1 MIDLRSDTV
10 TLPTPAMIQAMS
22 RAELGDDVYGED
34 PTVARLEERA
44 AAVLGMEA
52 GLFVPSGT
60 MGNLCAAITHAP
72 RGARVITGEQSHL
85 YHSEAGGA
93 SALGGLVL
101 HPIRNTA
108 DGGLDEA
115 ELGAALE
122 SPEDP
127 HVAPAGLVALE
138 NTQNRCGG
146 VPLDAA
152 RVERVAAA
160 ARARNVPIHV
170 DGARLFNAAVAL
182 GVKAS
187 TLVAGVDSVQICFS
201 KGLSAPVGSMLL
213 GSKSFIGRAR
223 RTRKMLGGGMRQAG
237 VLAAACQVALDT
249 MVDRL
254 ADDHARARRL
264 ADGIEAAAGGRFR
277 VWKPHTNMVVLS
289 APSPD
294 GSAARLVSDLRR
306 EGVFVG
312 GVDAVRVRAVL
323 HAGIDDSATERAI
336 AIFQRILRR

>member
-10 TLPTPAMIQAMS
+10 TLPTPSMLQAMS

-34 PTVARLEERA
+34 PTVRRLEERA
-44 AAVLGMEA
+44 AATLGMEA
-52 GLFVPSGT
+52 GLFLPSGT
-60 MGNLCAAITHAP
+60 MGNLCAVLTHVP
-72 RGARVITGEQSHL
+72 RGARVVTGEESHI

-101 HPIRNTA
+101 HPIKNTD
-108 DGGLDEA
+108 DGALDQAQLEV
-115 ELGAALE
+115 ALE
-122 SPEDP
+122 SPDDP

-152 RVERVAAA
+152 RVARVVAAA
-160 ARARNVPIHV
+160 HAKGVPVHV

-182 GVKAS
+182 GVKAEA
-187 TLVAGVDSVQICFS
+187 LVAGADSVQICFS
-201 KGLSAPVGSMLL
+201 KGLSAPVGSMLV
-213 GSKSFIGRAR
+213 GATAFIRRAR

-237 VLAAACQVALDT
+237 VIAAACQVALDT

-264 ADGIEAAAGGRFR
+264 AEGVRAAAGARFH
-277 VWKPHTNMVVLS
+277 VWKVHTNMVILAS
-289 APSPD
+289 PGPD
-294 GSAARLVSDLRR
+294 GSCARLVADLRR
-306 EGVFVG
+306 EGVLVSS
-312 GVDAVRVRAVL
+312 VDASRIRAVL
-323 HAGIDDSATERAI
+323 HAGIDDAAVDQAT
-336 AIFQRILRR
+336 AIFQRLLRA